1 MARRLAKAV
10 LGAALCTLAR
20 LSRRQVGVAL
30 LYHSIADTG
39 RSRAD
44 ELVPATRPELFA
56 RQLALLRRRF
66 EVVPAAQLQAA
77 VAGRRR
83 GGRIPV
89 AVTFDDDDHT
99 HPAVAAPLLR
109 DAGLTATFFVNA
121 ESLDEPRPLWWQ
133 QLQRAWDEQ
142 LIDSDLIEL
151 AGAQAGSA
159 PDLDGIGTAVT
170 RLRPERRE
178 ALRGTLRERLGDDPA
193 LNGLNRDELK
203 ALADAGFELGCHT
216 RGHDYLPLLTG
227 EELAG
232 SVAGGRDDI
241 EAITGRPPVSF
252 AYPSGGWDAAARDA
266 VTAAGFRFAFIADG
280 GVVRPETDPLALPRI
295 PPPTRHAAEL
305 SLEIGRA
312 LWARTGGPKAQS

>member
-1 MARRLAKAV
+1 MRTLAKDV
-10 LGAALCTLAR
+10 LGALLGWLAR
-20 LSRRQVGVAL
+20 LSPRKVGVAL
-30 LYHSIADTG
+30 LYHGVADDK
-39 RSRAD
+39 RARAD
-44 ELVPATRPELFA
+44 VLVPSMPPALFA
-56 RQLALLRRRF
+56 SQLALLTHHYKL
-66 EVVPAAQLQAA
+66 VPASALLAA
-77 VAGRRR
+77 IAARRI

-89 AVTFDDDDHT
+89 AITFDDDDHT
-99 HPAVAAPLLR
+99 HPTTAAGLLRNAAAP
-109 DAGLTATFFVNA
+109 ATFFVNA
-121 ESLDEPRPLWWQ
+121 ESLDKPRPLWWQ

-266 VTAAGFRFAFIADG
+266 VTAAGFRFAFIADR